1 MPFRYRPPFEP
12 APFQSLKFLAVVR
25 ERRRLNPGKNPSFLL
40 LVEVGLALVAYARS
54 LPRTRFTL
62 AALRPPVDRG
72 GRLRHHETGVGYSAV
87 TQAPEMHGPLMYF
100 TPDWPSAR
108 QSVLN
113 LAALG
118 PDTVV
123 TGHGQA
129 MQGPEM
135 RSALGELAERFDEV
149 AVPKHGQ
156 YVP

>member
-54 LPRTRFTL
+54 LPGHVSLWRRASRPRDRSRLLSGDASSGNARPTL
-62 AALRPPVDRG
+62 
-72 GRLRHHETGVGYSAV
+72 
-87 TQAPEMHGPLMYF
+87 YF

-135 RSALGELAERFDEV
+135 RSALAELAERFDEV

>member
-62 AALRPPVDRG
+62 AAPDRLLIAG
-72 GRLRHHETGVGYSAV
+72 DAFVTTRQESVYSAV
-87 TQAPEMHGPLMYF
+87 TQAPEILGPPMYF

-135 RSALGELAERFDEV
+135 RSALAELAERFDEV